1 MLLSEQVLNFH
12 ELCSHFIDNLQVHAK
27 FHAKELLSQLQAHS
41 EHLKIFNSANPA
53 SGVKGFIAS

>member
-41 EHLKIFNSANPA
+41 EIDFDINADCNPL
-53 SGVKGFIAS
+53 